1 MAPQAAL
8 VFKVEQV
15 FARVQVDYTKVYAA
29 IDATGVKPKP
39 FEVRDIRTSM
49 RRAKQRLSPKAY
61 GQLKSKVEALA
72 EELEG
77 GALKEAKP
85 FPGVAMGLAA
95 VRRPEW
101 MVAAVSD
108 FAMKPVRE
116 FLELNSLA
124 SAFDFVA
131 ARSRVDEAKSLKNRL
146 RPLKKSL
153 KTLEGSAYFC
163 NTSSGVLEAK
173 SLAMKCFAL
182 PNRAEPFSSLLAARP
197 DGLILSLEELPQLLD
212 LPSMKFPETGAA
224 PAAAVRD
231 AKQV

>member
-1 MAPQAAL
+1 LAPQAAL

-15 FARVQVDYTKVYAA
+15 FARVQVDYTKAYAA

-85 FPGVAMGLAA
+85 FPGVAIGLAA
-95 VRRPEW
+95 ARRPEW

-124 SAFDFVA
+124 AFDLVA

-153 KTLEGSAYFC
+153 KTLERSAYFC

-173 SLAMKCFAL
+173 SLGMKCFAL

-224 PAAAVRD
+224 PAAAVPD